1 MRGLVVSVV
10 FAPVWGQSVPR
21 PVAKVVKLLQ
31 DMSSQLDSEGA
42 EDKEAYEKIACWCK
56 KNDEAKTDAIA
67 EAKRRISSLRSSIEG
82 GTGLVA
88 QLKTQI
94 AGLEDEIKGN
104 QDALKEATSMRDKAH
119 AEFIEEEKD
128 MTGSIASLKSAVT
141 VLSKHNGGS
150 LVAVQNLLREAIS
163 KHTEGFLAELI
174 GQEGQKVAKAFV
186 QASQPDVFSSYSS
199 QSGQVFGMLKEM
211 KEQFEKNL
219 ASSQKD
225 ETKDQEDYAALK
237 GAKDAEMKAANEQV
251 TQKTNELAD
260 AQQQL
265 ANDKGDLEDTEE
277 ALESDSDFLYDLK
290 QKCKQTD
297 VDYRDRSKKRHEEQ
311 LALADALSMLNSDES
326 FDLFGKTLSGSSSDS
341 SESTEAPTFL
351 QLRRHKHKAVSK
363 SRMTTKRRASDL
375 LRKVAS
381 ETNDTGLSALAVMV
395 QLDAFTKVKQ
405 AISDMITQLNK
416 EQEEEQK
423 HKDFCV
429 AELDQNQRQAT
440 NSDNDKTNYQSEL
453 DQLNSK
459 IKTATK
465 EIDDATT
472 EINDLN
478 IEMGRATDDRNE
490 ANNEFQQTVADQRA
504 TQTILKKVADRLGQV
519 YESFAQTST
528 AVDSKST
535 AEPGAETPPAPPAM
549 KDYAQQDGGKVV
561 AMLETIIQ
569 DARELEAKTV
579 QAEKDEQAAYEKYI
593 RDSNDEIGAKQR
605 FVTDKSEERAT
616 YKAEKAQTEAN
627 LKEALNS
634 IDKLAAYRTQL
645 HKDCDDTLDNFDMRQ
660 DARQSE
666 IDALGQAKN
675 ILAGSTE

>member
-1 MRGLVVSVV
+1 MKLICTSVV
-10 FAPVWGQSVPR
+10 LAAATMEKPIS
-21 PVAKVVKLLQ
+21 KVVRLLK
-31 DMSSQLDSEGA
+31 DMRHQLDNEQSEDQKLY
-42 EDKEAYEKIACWCK
+42 DKMKCWC
-56 KNDEAKTDAIA
+56 NTNGEEKTQAISIA
-67 EAKRRISSLRSSIEG
+67 NKRISSLDAMVQEKIAHAAELHTEINKLGEEIAKNTGALNQATSNRDKASAEFHDEEKDLIQSI
-82 GTGLVA
+82 
-88 QLKTQI
+88 
-94 AGLEDEIKGN
+94 
-104 QDALKEATSMRDKAH
+104 DALKNAIVVLGKHHDNPTAGLMSVQSLLKQALGKHKDILDDMMPSNRGVVSSFLQQPAH
-119 AEFIEEEKD
+119 F
-128 MTGSIASLKSAVT
+128 KSYA
-141 VLSKHNGGS
+141 
-150 LVAVQNLLREAIS
+150 
-163 KHTEGFLAELI
+163 
-174 GQEGQKVAKAFV
+174 
-186 QASQPDVFSSYSS
+186 P
-199 QSGQVFGMLKEM
+199 QSGQIFGILKQM